1 MSGFVVVNSLS
12 LIIIIKLKLKIIDVK
27 IKTVKMDC
35 VYGCIDKLLC
45 SNEILVIIYT
55 INIKRLFRW
64 IG

>member
-1 MSGFVVVNSLS
+1 MVVNSLS

-27 IKTVKMDC
+27 IKTVKMDY
-35 VYGCIDKLLC
+35 VYVCIDKLLC

-64 IG
+64 I